1 MWESS
6 YPWPYFVAI
15 WAIRK
20 GKNNRAS
27 LAPAIVG
34 LGGGVSFAAF
44 ALLVTVWK
52 RAHNMVLGGG
62 EQAGSTQ
69 ARYEQWAIGIPLI
82 KSNPITGHGFT
93 MGGYLINNSIDSYF
107 LSLILETGVPGLV
120 FFSGLLVLPI
130 WYGVRNYLSD
140 MSESGAVAGALAC
153 SFVAFFA
160 NRLVLSQR
168 ENHMLIFSLLAI
180 VVVMN
185 YEYARKQ
192 VPSDGVMNRRRGALP
207 DSISTRVT

>member
-1 MWESS
+1 
-6 YPWPYFVAI
+6 
-15 WAIRK
+15 
-20 GKNNRAS
+20 
-27 LAPAIVG
+27 
-34 LGGGVSFAAF
+34 
-44 ALLVTVWK
+44 
-52 RAHNMVLGGG
+52 MVLGGG

-69 ARYEQWAIGIPLI
+69 ARYEQWAVGIPLI

-93 MGGYLINNSIDSYF
+93 MGGYLINNSIDSYL
-107 LSLILETGVPGLV
+107 LSLILETGVPGLL

-153 SFVAFFA
+153 SFVAFFS

-185 YEYARKQ
+185 YESTRKQ
-192 VPSDGVMNRRRGALP
+192 VPYRTASQ
-207 DSISTRVT
+207 RV